1 MTLMRPISRRH
12 CVTGLLAS
20 SALAAPALRTS
31 AADAIQLKLATADTM
46 QDTSYSVAQHFAAE
60 VAQRTSGKY
69 QIQLF
74 VNGALGTALNLANS
88 LQTGILDCA
97 ILTAGFLESF
107 VPTVQVIDLPFIFK
121 DNISAAKVLDGPVG
135 RSLFTDMEAK
145 NIIGLEWGWYGW
157 REMETRD
164 RAVHTPDDMRGLK
177 MRIQPGPVFAA
188 MFKAVGA
195 IPVALDG
202 SEVYLAL
209 SQKTVDGLEFP
220 LATAVTFKVAE
231 VTKYV
236 AMTNHVYNAGALMVG
251 KTRWT
256 QMTEADRTAFRDAG
270 KAVLPYWRET
280 IAKASDNAAGIL
292 QQHGMQITAADHA
305 AFQKKMEPLYAEFRP
320 KYPKLFDA
328 VLSAQS

>member
-1 MTLMRPISRRH
+1 MNMLRPISRRR
-12 CVTGLLAS
+12 CVTGILAGT
-20 SALAAPALRTS
+20 ALAAPALRTR
-31 AADAIQLKLATADTM
+31 AADAIQLKFATADTM

-60 VAQRTSGKY
+60 VAKRTSGKY
-69 QIQLF
+69 QMQLF

-121 DNISAAKVLDGPVG
+121 DSDAAARVLDGKVG
-135 RSLFTDMEAK
+135 RGLFTDMEAK
-145 NIIGLEWGWYGW
+145 GIVGLEWGWYGW
-157 REMETRD
+157 RQMETRE
-164 RAVHTPDDMRGLK
+164 RVVHSPDDLRGLK

-202 SEVYLAL
+202 TEVYLAL

-220 LATAVTFKVAE
+220 LPTAVTFKVAE

-236 AMTNHVYNAGALMVG
+236 AMTNHVYNAGALMVS
-251 KTRWT
+251 KLRWT
-256 QMTEADRTAFRDAG
+256 QMTDADRTAFREAG
-270 KAVLPYWRET
+270 QAVLPYWRET
-280 IAKASDNAAGIL
+280 IAKASDSAAGFL
-292 QQHGMQITAADHA
+292 QQHGMQITTADYA
-305 AFQKKMEPLYAEFRP
+305 AFHKKMEPVYAEFRP
-320 KYPKLFDA
+320 KYQKLFDA
-328 VLSAQS
+328 VLAEQS